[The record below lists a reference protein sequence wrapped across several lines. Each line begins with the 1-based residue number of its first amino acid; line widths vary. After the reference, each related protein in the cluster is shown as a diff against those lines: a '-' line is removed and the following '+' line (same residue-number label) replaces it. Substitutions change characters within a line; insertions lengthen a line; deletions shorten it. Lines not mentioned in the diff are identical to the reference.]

1 MSELPPPPRKIPTSV
16 AIRGLF
22 GGLRYQIS
30 WLMFGFSAVFLLGF
44 AFDVEDV
51 LLNRGEVAQTQ
62 GRLLERQETLFA
74 EGMISA
80 IGIPTGDRKPVYRY
94 RYHFEVGGTAYE
106 GRSLAPRRPS
116 QTGQAVTVEYLVER
130 PCISR
135 IHGAAAGLGFREKMP
150 KLIALAILL
159 IAAASVASMARRR
172 LRWYVLMKS
181 GMTAQA
187 TATEK
192 QLLSRTRHGR
202 EWYQV
207 VWEFE
212 AGGRRYTLTQR
223 PYYTDP
229 VEVEEQRTVLF
240 DRQSPNKAIFFDQ
253 RVSLDAKGD
262 DTATMATSIHLMLIP
277 MASLCAIVIAIYLE
291 IPC

>member
-1 MSELPPPPRKIPTSV
+1 MSELPSPPRKIPTSV

-22 GGLRYQIS
+22 GGLRYQVS

-44 AFDVEDV
+44 AFDVEGF
-51 LLNRGEVAQTQ
+51 LLDRGEIAHAQGQ
-62 GRLLERQETLFA
+62 LLERRETLFT
-74 EGMISA
+74 EGMVSA
-80 IGIPTGDRKPVYRY
+80 TGFPTGDRKPVYHY
-94 RYHFEVGGTAYE
+94 RYHFEVDSMAYE
-106 GRSLAPRRPS
+106 GLSLAPQQPW
-116 QTGQAVTVEYLVER
+116 QVGQAVTVEYLVAH

-135 IHGAAAGLGFREKMP
+135 IRGAAAELGFKEKGP
-150 KLIALAILL
+150 KFIVLAILL
-159 IAAASVASMARRR
+159 IAAASVASMTRRR
-172 LRWYVLMKS
+172 LRWYGLMKS
-181 GMTAQA
+181 GVTEQA

-229 VEVEEQRTVLF
+229 VEVGEQRMVLY
-240 DRQSPNKAIFFDQ
+240 DRRSPNRAIFFDQ
-253 RVSLDAKGD
+253 QGSLNARGDAA
-262 DTATMATSIHLMLIP
+262 ATLATSIHLVLIP